1 MTATDAPSQQP
12 KIEWQ
17 TGLVKAI
24 VAETSRVKSII
35 LQPARWSGHWPGQHV
50 DIRLTADDGYQ
61 AERSYSIASPPEER
75 LLTLTVERVEDGEV
89 SPYLLDELRVGDA
102 LELRGPIGRFFIWS
116 RTCGGPIC
124 LVAGG
129 TGITPLMAMLR
140 HRRSSLPHIPASLI
154 YSARSLAD
162 VVYRDEL
169 DTMARG
175 DRNLRLAY
183 ALTREHPSGWNG
195 HRGRVN
201 AALLAENSF
210 TREQNPTFF
219 ICGPAGFVEGISS
232 MLVKLGFNP
241 LAIRTERFGPTGA

>member
-1 MTATDAPSQQP
+1 
-12 KIEWQ
+12 
-17 TGLVKAI
+17 
-24 VAETSRVKSII
+24 
-35 LQPARWSGHWPGQHV
+35 
-50 DIRLTADDGYQ
+50 
-61 AERSYSIASPPEER
+61 
-75 LLTLTVERVEDGEV
+75 V
-89 SPYLLDELRVGDA
+89 SSYLLDELRVGDA
-102 LELRGPIGRFFIWS
+102 LEFRGPIGRHFIWS
-116 RTCGGPIC
+116 QTRGGPIC

-140 HRRSSLPHIPASLI
+140 HRRRSLARIPASLI

-175 DRNLRLAY
+175 DRDLRLVY
-183 ALTREHPSGWNG
+183 ALTREHPSDWNG

-201 AALLAENSF
+201 EALLAENSF

-219 ICGPAGFVEGISS
+219 ICGPTGFVEGISS
-232 MLVKLGFNP
+232 MLVKLGFDP

>member
-1 MTATDAPSQQP
+1 MTATDAPLQQHS
-12 KIEWQ
+12 IDWQ
-17 TGLVKAI
+17 TGRVQAI
-24 VAETSRVKSII
+24 VTETSRVKSII

-61 AERSYSIASPPEER
+61 AERSYSIASPPEEQ

-102 LELRGPIGRFFIWS
+102 LEFRGPIGRYFIWNQT
-116 RTCGGPIC
+116 RGGPIC

-140 HRRSSLPHIPASLI
+140 HRKMSRPNIPASLI

-162 VVYRDEL
+162 VVYWDEL

-175 DRNLRLAY
+175 DLNLRLVY
-183 ALTREHPSGWNG
+183 TLTREHPSDWNG
-195 HRGRVN
+195 HLGRVN
-201 AALLAENSF
+201 EVLLAENSF

-219 ICGPAGFVEGISS
+219 ICGPAGFVESISS
-232 MLVKLGFNP
+232 MLVKLGFDP
-241 LAIRTERFGPTGA
+241 FTVKTERFGPTGA

>member
-1 MTATDAPSQQP
+1 MT
-12 KIEWQ
+12 
-17 TGLVKAI
+17 
-24 VAETSRVKSII
+24 ETSRVKSII

-61 AERSYSIASPPEER
+61 AERSYSIASPPEEQ

-102 LELRGPIGRFFIWS
+102 LEFRGPIGRYFIWS
-116 RTCGGPIC
+116 QTLGGPIC

-140 HRRSSLPHIPASLI
+140 HRKRSRPNIPASLI

-169 DTMARG
+169 DTMAHG
-175 DRNLRLAY
+175 DLNLRLVY
-183 ALTREHPSGWNG
+183 ALTREHPSDWNG
-195 HRGRVN
+195 HLGRVN
-201 AALLAENSF
+201 EVLLAENSF

-219 ICGPAGFVEGISS
+219 ICGPAGFVESISS
-232 MLVKLGFNP
+232 MLVKLGFDP
-241 LAIRTERFGPTGA
+241 FTVKTERFGPTGA